1 MWIVG
6 QRWCLLCAAK
16 PALFLRM
23 PCLLHQSAPHFPSA
37 HSALPLPHPYLP
49 PQNYPPLVE
58 ARAGGAP
65 SMSALAVFRDLSEEQ
80 WEAFMAAVRCQV
92 ARKLRD
98 GAWKQA
104 AASKAPP
111 MMSCP
116 RF

>member
-1 MWIVG
+1 M
-6 QRWCLLCAAK
+6 QL
-16 PALFLRM
+16 
-23 PCLLHQSAPHFPSA
+23 
-37 HSALPLPHPYLP
+37 LPLFCLGVQPLLLLLPAGQPGVPTLDCRSPRPAPLPASTP

-58 ARAGGAP
+58 ARAAGAP

-80 WEAFMAAVRCQV
+80 WEAFMASVRAQV

-98 GAWKQA
+98 GAWKSA
-104 AASKAPP
+104 AAAKAPP